1 MSSSTDENPSPSD
14 KSSDSGEREGPRG
27 ENGHQ
32 TCRHV
37 FVFSGSA
44 GQPWGNTRGS
54 LDSEEEEIV
63 AEIREVW
70 RMSAVSYSVNEDSSD
85 SIDAE
90 EVALIKVGAINS

>member
-1 MSSSTDENPSPSD
+1 M
-14 KSSDSGEREGPRG
+14 
-27 ENGHQ
+27 
-32 TCRHV
+32 
-37 FVFSGSA
+37 FSGSA
-44 GQPWGNTRGS
+44 EQPWGSTGGS

-90 EVALIKVGAINS
+90 EVALIKVGLLGRDSCLNLTALTGEAACSTSVRERAAG